1 MAELLK
7 HLCSS
12 CGGPLIID
20 VDAQLYKCPYCGVTY
35 DYEYFREEDVLS
47 KGMSA
52 LRRGEFKS
60 ATEAFDFILAKD
72 PHDYLALRGSL
83 LAKARVTGVKELNKA
98 DVLLAIPYGK
108 VNAGEEIEAAAEE
121 DKEYFA
127 KLKNIF
133 DLGAEYA
140 QTDSDEKD
148 ADLAKRRQASHFDT
162 VAARRQDNGIP
173 IRSEDG
179 VTTVNPTT
187 FLVVASIA
195 FVISLLLALLS
206 QNEEITAMS
215 WFVAVVSGI
224 GGLFSLFKVGTD
236 RKYARE
242 IERMNED
249 LESSDRKLADI
260 RNKKIELLKSIRK
273 EYVELK
279 RIDPELKSSF
289 KK

>member
-52 LRRGEFKS
+52 LKRGEHKS
-60 ATEAFDFILAKD
+60 AMEAFDFILAKD
-72 PHDYLALRGSL
+72 PHDLLALRGRL
-83 LAKARVTGVKELNKA
+83 LAKANVTGVRDFNKP

-108 VNAGEEIEAAAEE
+108 VNAEEELEAAAEE

-127 KLKNIF
+127 KLKDIF
-133 DLGAEYA
+133 DLGAEYVQA
-140 QTDSDEKD
+140 AKDEED
-148 ADLAKRRQASHFDT
+148 ADLAKRRQSSHFDT

-179 VTTVNPTT
+179 ETKVDPTV
-187 FLVVASIA
+187 FLVIASIV

-206 QNEEITAMS
+206 QNEEIAATA
-215 WFVAVVSGI
+215 WLAVVVSGV
-224 GGLFSLFKVGTD
+224 GGLFSLFKVGAD

-242 IERMNED
+242 IEGMNAE
-249 LESSDRKLADI
+249 LEGADRKLTDI
-260 RNKKIELLKSIRK
+260 KNKKMEILRSIRQK
-273 EYVELK
+273 YVELK
-279 RIDPELKSSF
+279 KIDPELKSSF